1 MTILE
6 QIKELEASKVNARTN
21 NEYNNIENKIL
32 KLAKK
37 YNDNGYEQRF
47 LIINNKIYG
56 LEMNR

>member
-6 QIKELEASKVNARTN
+6 QIKELETSKVGARTN

-37 YNDNGYEQRF
+37 YNDNDYEQKF
-47 LIINNKIYG
+47 IIIDNKIYG